1 MFVNLVTR
9 ECGLTSSD
17 KYIAEV
23 AKVLHGHQSHSS
35 DDARFLSTNVLQLH
49 SEGRVPFWMA
59 SDLRELKGLYS

>member
-9 ECGLTSSD
+9 ECGSTLSD

-35 DDARFLSTNVLQLH
+35 DDAR
-49 SEGRVPFWMA
+49 VPL
-59 SDLRELKGLYS
+59 DECVTITQ

>member
-9 ECGLTSSD
+9 ECGSTSSD

-23 AKVLHGHQSHSS
+23 AKVLHGHQSHGS

-49 SEGRVPFWMA
+49 SEGRVPF
-59 SDLRELKGLYS
+59 